1 MNYATPEAIEAAR
14 RIDLYSYLHEREPQE
29 LVKCGNGVYCTR
41 THDSLKISRGKWF
54 WWSHGIGGHTA
65 LDYLIRVRGM
75 RLPDAVEILA
85 GITCAVLPPPR
96 AAPPPPEKRLL
107 QLPHNDSCDRV
118 RRYLTGRG
126 LDAEIVDRMIAEGRI
141 AEEKDHGFA
150 LFYGFDEQGK
160 PRQCSARAT
169 DGTAVKRDVA
179 GSDRRFGF
187 CLEAEVSCRKVWVF
201 ESAID
206 LLSFATLMKQAGN
219 DYRREH
225 LLSLSGVYKPP
236 EDIRQA
242 KVPMA
247 LSHFLVKHPDVMQVD
262 LCLDN
267 DSTGRAAAIGIR
279 AALGESAK
287 IVRTHLPPAGK
298 DYNDYLRLKLQR
310 KVDLERRICDER

>member
-1 MNYATPEAIEAAR
+1 
-14 RIDLYSYLHEREPQE
+14 
-29 LVKCGNGVYCTR
+29 
-41 THDSLKISRGKWF
+41 
-54 WWSHGIGGHTA
+54 
-65 LDYLIRVRGM
+65 
-75 RLPDAVEILA
+75 
-85 GITCAVLPPPR
+85 
-96 AAPPPPEKRLL
+96 
-107 QLPHNDSCDRV
+107 
-118 RRYLTGRG
+118 
-126 LDAEIVDRMIAEGRI
+126 MIAEGRI

-279 AALGESAK
+279 AALGESE
-287 IVRTHLPPAGK
+287 VPFFDCPF
-298 DYNDYLRLKLQR
+298 
-310 KVDLERRICDER
+310 

>member
-1 MNYATPEAIEAAR
+1 M
-14 RIDLYSYLHEREPQE
+14 
-29 LVKCGNGVYCTR
+29 
-41 THDSLKISRGKWF
+41 
-54 WWSHGIGGHTA
+54 
-65 LDYLIRVRGM
+65 
-75 RLPDAVEILA
+75 
-85 GITCAVLPPPR
+85 
-96 AAPPPPEKRLL
+96 
-107 QLPHNDSCDRV
+107 
-118 RRYLTGRG
+118 
-126 LDAEIVDRMIAEGRI
+126 
-141 AEEKDHGFA
+141 
-150 LFYGFDEQGK
+150 
-160 PRQCSARAT
+160 
-169 DGTAVKRDVA
+169 
-179 GSDRRFGF
+179 
-187 CLEAEVSCRKVWVF
+187 F

-219 DYRREH
+219 DYRQEH

-247 LSHFLVKHPDVMQVD
+247 LSHFLVKHPDVMQVE

-310 KVDLERRICDER
+310 KVDLERRICDGR